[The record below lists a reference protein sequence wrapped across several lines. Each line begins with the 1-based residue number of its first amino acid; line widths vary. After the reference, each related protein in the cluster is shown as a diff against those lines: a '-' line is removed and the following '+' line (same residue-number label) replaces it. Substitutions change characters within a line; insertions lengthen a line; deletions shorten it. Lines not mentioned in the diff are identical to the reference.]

1 MLTFPPYPY
10 VVGESSDVPAD
21 QCWVVRPQL
30 FFSRHLLPR
39 GALLPR
45 RANCKYGP
53 DDIQVQLVFYSTFEP
68 MVLPGGGLMEAMG
81 VQKMYE
87 PSPTPILYVGCGL
100 AAKMLGRV
108 PLMPLFLLPRLWG
121 WSVA

>member
-1 MLTFPPYPY
+1 MCPLTS
-10 VVGESSDVPAD
+10 VGWSGLS
-21 QCWVVRPQL
+21 C
-30 FFSRHLLPR
+30 FSLAICCP
-39 GALLPR
+39 GAHGCLE
-45 RANCKYGP
+45 GP
-53 DDIQVQLVFYSTFEP
+53 ITRTARTTSNLIQVQPVFYRTFEP

-108 PLMPLFLLPRLWG
+108 PLMPLFLLPRRWG